1 MTKVLIVDDI
11 SENLYLLE
19 SLLKGNGYET
29 ISATNGSEAL
39 NLALQ
44 DAPDLIISDILMP
57 VMDGYSLC
65 REWKNDAKL
74 KKVPFVFY
82 TATYTHH
89 KDEEFALNLGAD
101 MFLIKPQEPDEFIA
115 KIRKVL
121 KDFDGNKIKVHE
133 KIDSELAIYKEYNQT
148 LIRKMEDRMLKS
160 EESEKKIKSY
170 AEQLEIEIEQRKRA
184 AQALKESEVKYRS
197 IFENSG
203 IAILLTSP
211 DGSIFSANGS
221 ACRIF
226 DRTEEEICKAGRA
239 ELVDQSDPNLQI
251 LLDEREK
258 TGKAKGELT
267 LVKKDGSKFKGEVS
281 SVVFLDSEGKV
292 RTSMV
297 IHDLSEQRK
306 VEEDLKKSQQLFQNF
321 AHVSPVGIFRTNKS
335 GDTTYVNPRWSE
347 LSGLPFES
355 AKGTGWLNAIHP
367 DDKEKVI
374 NDWNYNFDLNQ
385 PSHSEY
391 RFLKPDGA
399 IVWVIGNAVPE
410 KIDNVVIGYIGTITD
425 ITERK
430 SNEEA
435 IYNLNSV
442 LEKKFEEK
450 TKELKEKLIELEHFH
465 DATIDRELRIKELRN
480 EIERLKGKKTD

>member
-29 ISATNGSEAL
+29 ISATNGDEAL
-39 NLALQ
+39 KLAKK
-44 DAPDLIISDILMP
+44 DTPDLIISDILMP

-74 KKVPFVFY
+74 KKIPFVFY

-101 MFLIKPQEPDEFIA
+101 MFIIKPQEPDAFIA
-115 KIRKVL
+115 KIQKVL
-121 KDFDGNKIKVHE
+121 KDFDENEIRVHE

-160 EESEKKIKSY
+160 EEAEKKIKSY
-170 AEQLEIEIEQRKRA
+170 AKQLEVEIEQRERA
-184 AQALKESEVKYRS
+184 TQPLKESEEKYRS

-211 DGSIFSANGS
+211 DGGVFSAN
-221 ACRIF
+221 AATCRIF
-226 DRTEEEICKAGRA
+226 DRTEEEICKVGRA
-239 ELVDQSDPNLQI
+239 GLVDFSDPNLQI
-251 LLDEREK
+251 LLDERK
-258 TGKAKGELT
+258 KLGKAKGELT
-267 LVKKDGSKFKGEVS
+267 LIRKDGSKFKGEVS
-281 SVVFLDSEGKV
+281 SVVFLDSEGKE
-292 RTSMV
+292 RTSM
-297 IHDLSEQRK
+297 IIRDLTEHKR
-306 VEEDLKKSQQLFQNF
+306 VEEELKESQQLFQNL
-321 AHVSPVGIFRTNKS
+321 AQVSPVGIFRTNKE
-335 GDTTYVNPRWSE
+335 GGTIYVNPRWSE

-355 AKGTGWLNAIHP
+355 AKGTGWLNAVHP
-367 DDKEKVI
+367 DDKEQVI
-374 NDWNYNFDLNQ
+374 SGWNLNFSLKQ

-391 RFLKPDGA
+391 RFLKPDGTV
-399 IVWVIGNAVPE
+399 VWVIGNAVPE
-410 KIDNVVIGYIGTITD
+410 KIDDVVIGYIGTITD

-430 SNEEA
+430 KNEEA
-435 IYNLNSV
+435 ILDLNNV

-480 EIERLKGKKTD
+480 EIVRLKGN